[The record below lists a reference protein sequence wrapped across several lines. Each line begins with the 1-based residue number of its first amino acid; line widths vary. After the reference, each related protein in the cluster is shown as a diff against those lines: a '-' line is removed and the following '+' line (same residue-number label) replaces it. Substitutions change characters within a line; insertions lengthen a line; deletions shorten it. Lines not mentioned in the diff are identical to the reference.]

1 MQIKQIILFLSMILA
16 TSCYSQN
23 KFIECVKAQKGNTG
37 ARGRVPK
44 EDMNKPNKGKDFFVL
59 ELKSNKKCDVEIVN
73 FTLRTE
79 GVTLEMWPKFA
90 DNSTKKSFKKGD
102 VMSIQAEKSDMMNQA
117 KTPIKKDVYTLKL
130 KINDQLV
137 EIPIEKFEDILVH

>member
-1 MQIKQIILFLSMILA
+1 MQIKQIILFLSIILT

-23 KFIECVKAQKGNTG
+23 KLIECTKAKKGNTG

-44 EDMNKPNKGKDFFVL
+44 EDMNKPNKGKDFFIL
-59 ELKSNKKCDVEIVN
+59 ELKARKKCDVEIVN

-90 DNSTKKSFKKGD
+90 DNSTKKSFKKGETLTL
-102 VMSIQAEKSDMMNQA
+102 QAEKSDMMNQA

-130 KINDQLV
+130 KVNDQLV
-137 EIPIEKFEDILVH
+137 EIPIEKFEDVLPQ